1 MVMKR
6 ELRGFLLGLGIAV
19 LWIVLTAA
27 VDDWY
32 RGRYEFHN
40 TGVNYYV
47 LDTETGEMY
56 LFYGRRQGRKDAKW
70 YYAGGPQMAEK

>member
-1 MVMKR
+1 MKR
-6 ELRGFLLGLGIAV
+6 ELRGFLLGLGLAV

-56 LFYGRRQGRKDAKW
+56 LFTGGGKGEKTPKW